1 MDDGSLTQL
10 ALPTDARERGDA
22 ESLRTALWR
31 ELRSDRWREG
41 ERLPTERALVE
52 RYSLARNTVRRALQ
66 SLEAEGL
73 IVRHVGRGTFKASAA
88 SFPADPGFGGPG
100 FGDMEGISPADVVEC
115 RLAFEPELASL
126 VVARASQADLDR
138 MEECLRGGE
147 AAPDI
152 AVFETWDGALH
163 DAIAIA
169 TRNQAIITMARALAR
184 VRLRTEWG
192 ELKARS
198 MTATRKQAL
207 QIEHRAI
214 VEAFRRRDKADAR
227 MRLREHILQVQ
238 ASMFGE

>member
-1 MDDGSLTQL
+1 MDDGS
-10 ALPTDARERGDA
+10 PTRPAVPTEARERGDA
-22 ESLRTALWR
+22 ESLRAALWR

-52 RYSLARNTVRRALQ
+52 RYNLARNTVRRALQ
-66 SLEAEGL
+66 ALEMEGL
-73 IVRHVGRGTFKASAA
+73 IVRHVGRGTFKAGGA
-88 SFPADPGFGGPG
+88 SSPVAPGFGG
-100 FGDMEGISPADVVEC
+100 MEGMSPADVVEC
-115 RLAFEPELASL
+115 RLAFEPELAPL

-138 MEECLRGGE
+138 MEECLRGAE

-152 AVFETWDGALH
+152 AAFETWDGALH
-163 DAIAIA
+163 DAIAVA
-169 TRNQAIITMARALAR
+169 TRNQAIIAMARALAR
-184 VRLRTEWG
+184 VRLQTEWG

-198 MTATRKQAL
+198 MTEARKQAL

-227 MRLREHILQVQ
+227 TRLREHILQVQ